1 MLLKESSPRRRQG
14 LALKLAVVLCGLALL
29 VNLNGPTD
37 TNIGVTFSSNK
48 EGKKVAA
55 AAGISSTS
63 RPASRPEKY
72 LPNGQRN
79 YDNNYSIPV
88 NSIGGR
94 YDGIVG
100 GFFVPGAQI
109 FNESYPGSEDEWPIY
124 ASSTIPTKLDFEAL
138 LAEEY
143 KDIDSVYWHGVMGS
157 VENEWYGT
165 TAGSELDVLIVQSN
179 YPEGL
184 EGVPVIVPAR
194 GAKWAFSE
202 IYGRLAALQAAGAA
216 PVIQA
221 WLAGE
226 LPLTSFP

>member
-1 MLLKESSPRRRQG
+1 MDIESHESAMLLKESSPRKRQG
-14 LALKLAVVLCGLALL
+14 LALKL
-29 VNLNGPTD
+29 
-37 TNIGVTFSSNK
+37 
-48 EGKKVAA
+48 VA
-55 AAGISSTS
+55 
-63 RPASRPEKY
+63 E
-72 LPNGQRN
+72 
-79 YDNNYSIPV
+79 DYS
-88 NSIGGR
+88 
-94 YDGIVG
+94 
-100 GFFVPGAQI
+100 
-109 FNESYPGSEDEWPIY
+109 
-124 ASSTIPTKLDFEAL
+124 
-138 LAEEY
+138 
-143 KDIDSVYWHGVMGS
+143 DIDSVYWHGVMGS

-216 PVIQA
+216 PIIQA

>member
-1 MLLKESSPRRRQG
+1 MRASAYGRALPGRKRQG
-14 LALKLAVVLCGLALL
+14 LAL
-29 VNLNGPTD
+29 
-37 TNIGVTFSSNK
+37 
-48 EGKKVAA
+48 
-55 AAGISSTS
+55 
-63 RPASRPEKY
+63 
-72 LPNGQRN
+72 
-79 YDNNYSIPV
+79 
-88 NSIGGR
+88 GR

-109 FNESYPGSEDEWPIY
+109 FNESYPGREDEWPVY
-124 ASSTIPTKLDFEAL
+124 ATSPMVPARLDFENL
-138 LAEEY
+138 VAEEY
-143 KDIDSVYWHGVMGS
+143 NDIDSVYWHGVMGS

-216 PVIQA
+216 PIIEA

>member
-1 MLLKESSPRRRQG
+1 MDIESHESAMLLKESSSRRRQG

-29 VNLNGPTD
+29 VNLNGPVN

-48 EGKKVAA
+48 EEKKVTAA
-55 AAGISSTS
+55 TGVSSTW
-63 RPASRPEKY
+63 
-72 LPNGQRN
+72 
-79 YDNNYSIPV
+79 
-88 NSIGGR
+88 
-94 YDGIVG
+94 IVG

-109 FNESYPGSEDEWPIY
+109 FNETYPGREDEWPVY
-124 ASSTIPTKLDFEAL
+124 ATSPMVPSRLDFETL
-138 LAEEY
+138 VAEDY
-143 KDIDSVYWHGVMGS
+143 SDVDSVYWHGVMGS

-216 PVIQA
+216 PIIEA

>member
-1 MLLKESSPRRRQG
+1 MDIESHESAMLLKESSPRNG
-14 LALKLAVVLCGLALL
+14 PIKMLL
-29 VNLNGPTD
+29 V
-37 TNIGVTFSSNK
+37 TNSNY
-48 EGKKVAA
+48 
-55 AAGISSTS
+55 STT
-63 RPASRPEKY
+63 PLFADGPEKY
-72 LPNGQRN
+72 LPTGERN

-109 FNESYPGSEDEWPIY
+109 FNESYPGREDEWPVY
-124 ASSTIPTKLDFEAL
+124 ATSPMVPARLDFEKL
-138 LAEEY
+138 VAEEY
-143 KDIDSVYWHGVMGS
+143 NDIDSVYWHGVMGS

-216 PVIQA
+216 PIIQA

-226 LPLTSFP
+226 LPVTFH

>member
-1 MLLKESSPRRRQG
+1 MDIESHESAMLLKESSSRRRQG
-14 LALKLAVVLCGLALL
+14 LALKLAVLLCGLALL

-63 RPASRPEKY
+63 RPASTMNMLDWREAAVAAPAWSVE
-72 LPNGQRN
+72 
-79 YDNNYSIPV
+79 DHDT
-88 NSIGGR
+88 GR
-94 YDGIVG
+94 APFGYCARGG
-100 GFFVPGAQI
+100 GFRMMSMQG
-109 FNESYPGSEDEWPIY
+109 
-124 ASSTIPTKLDFEAL
+124 K
-138 LAEEY
+138 
-143 KDIDSVYWHGVMGS
+143 
-157 VENEWYGT
+157 
-165 TAGSELDVLIVQSN
+165 
-179 YPEGL
+179 

>member
-48 EGKKVAA
+48 KEKKVTAT
-55 AAGISSTS
+55 AGVSSTS
-63 RPASRPEKY
+63 RPASTMSMVAE
-72 LPNGQRN
+72 
-79 YDNNYSIPV
+79 DYSDV
-88 NSIGGR
+88 
-94 YDGIVG
+94 
-100 GFFVPGAQI
+100 
-109 FNESYPGSEDEWPIY
+109 
-124 ASSTIPTKLDFEAL
+124 
-138 LAEEY
+138 
-143 KDIDSVYWHGVMGS
+143 DSVYWHGVMGS

-216 PVIQA
+216 PIIEA